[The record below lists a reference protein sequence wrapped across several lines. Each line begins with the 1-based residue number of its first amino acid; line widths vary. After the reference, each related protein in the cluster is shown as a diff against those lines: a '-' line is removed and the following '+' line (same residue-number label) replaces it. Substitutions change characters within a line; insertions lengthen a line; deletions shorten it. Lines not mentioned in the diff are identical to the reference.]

1 MTTTTDDPSRHKP
14 PRKEQQQQRGGG
26 KMAAALFLG
35 AVLAAALPLAMQP
48 QGAQA
53 FVPPP
58 APFRLSAT
66 TTTKA
71 TTTALP
77 LPFFGARRA
86 RGASRVVTMSTKGGA
101 NNQMSPEA
109 YTEKAWDAITRLP
122 QLATRFEAQYIDTEV
137 LLKSLLED
145 GPASLANRIFFKA
158 GVKLSLLETDLDA
171 YIAGQPRVPDAQ
183 NKVI

>member
-1 MTTTTDDPSRHKP
+1 
-14 PRKEQQQQRGGG
+14 
-26 KMAAALFLG
+26 MAAALFLG

-66 TTTKA
+66 TTTTTTTTQA

-86 RGASRVVTMSTKGGA
+86 RGASRVVTMMSTKGGA

-158 GVKLSLLETDLDA
+158 GVKLSALETDLDA